1 MVIRRAVVPALVLLV
16 GVFVRPAA
24 AQPLPDL
31 VLDTA
36 ALANGVTFDLH
47 AFAPDACE
55 LQAADLCVDAAGTR
69 KLLRF
74 DVAAIN
80 QGTADLV
87 LGDPTQQP
95 PPVDQHGNPLFVYSQ
110 CHGHYHFQS
119 FARYELRERGQAT
132 LVKAGSKR
140 AFCVEDTRA
149 VTSTAPK
156 KYTCTNQGIQVGWSD
171 VYPNNLACQWID
183 ITDVPP
189 GDYDLWVFLNTEQI
203 LPESDFTND
212 SGMTPVTIA
221 GPDATH
227 PAPVVHLKAPHG
239 KKARHVGHVLNIR
252 WQVHTK
258 HGHGLKFQDVLF
270 SKDNGATWTLLANS
284 AVAKTRRYKWEIP
297 ADAATTQAI
306 VRVVAWSTDEQRGVA
321 STAPFTIA
329 P

>member
-1 MVIRRAVVPALVLLV
+1 MPMGRSASVAALLLTALVC
-16 GVFVRPAA
+16 RPAR
-24 AQPLPDL
+24 AQPMPDL
-31 VLDTA
+31 VLDTT

-80 QGTADLV
+80 QGTADIT
-87 LGDPTQQP
+87 LGDPAQQP

-119 FARYELRERGQAT
+119 FARYELRVRGQAT

-149 VTSTAPK
+149 VTSTAIK
-156 KYTCTNQGIQVGWSD
+156 KYTCSNQGIQVGWSD
-171 VYPNNLACQWID
+171 VYPNNLPCQWID
-183 ITDVPP
+183 ITDVAP

-203 LPESDFTND
+203 LPESDYTND

-221 GPDATH
+221 GPDVTH
-227 PAPVVHLKAPHG
+227 PAPVVRLKAPHG
-239 KKARHVGHVLNIR
+239 HRTRHAGKVLTIR
-252 WQVHTK
+252 WQAHAK
-258 HGHGLKFQDVLF
+258 HGIKFQDVLF
-270 SKDNGATWTLLANS
+270 SNDGGTTWSLVANTS
-284 AVAKTRRYKWEIP
+284 KAKIRRYRWEVP
-297 ADAATTQAI
+297 VGTATAQAMI
-306 VRVVAWSTDEQRGVA
+306 RVAVWSTDDQRGTADSA
-321 STAPFTIA
+321 SFTIT